1 MLVRASRA
9 AGLPLASPMADRT
22 NSSARGGFDALSPIS
37 QGGNTS
43 LISMFGANS
52 PGAKLEDPFYVR
64 ERGIELI
71 GRRVLKQYGAAKEKF
86 CGTIVSVDEE
96 QAVRTYLVRYEDG
109 DEEDVVEDELLK
121 CLLKCNQPEP
131 LQRSN
136 SSTSAGET
144 SGNSERSYGSANSSG
159 RSADQSSAIS
169 KPNQGSRVKTKQ
181 PKQLKPRPTVRRAK
195 RETKSMQVKRE
206 AATRRF
212 ITNRKHYFSQLDEVE
227 LECE

>member
-1 MLVRASRA
+1 
-9 AGLPLASPMADRT
+9 MADRT

-71 GRRVLKQYGAAKEKF
+71 GRRVLKQFGAAKEKF

-96 QAVRTYLVRYEDG
+96 QEARTYLVRYEDG

-121 CLLKCNQPEP
+121 CLLKCNQPSP
-131 LQRSN
+131 LQRNN
-136 SSTSAGET
+136 SSASARET
-144 SGNSERSYGSANSSG
+144 SGGSERVYGAANSSG
-159 RSADQSSAIS
+159 RSANQPYFTST
-169 KPNQGSRVKTKQ
+169 QGSRVKTKHS
-181 PKQLKPRPTVRRAK
+181 KQLKPRPKVQRAK

-212 ITNRKHYFSQLDEVE
+212 INNRKHYFSQLDEFE